1 MASETYSHAI
11 VKENKTCCDHSGVFA
26 SGAITVD
33 LHRCE
38 RSTARQ
44 DGKSH
49 TAEQLK
55 GYVGAFNT
63 SMLQSIANNNSDW
76 YMITKLGAAMWLL
89 PAAQNSMNDGAVFS
103 QLPEK

>member
-1 MASETYSHAI
+1 MASKTYADAI
-11 VKENKTCCDHSGVFA
+11 VKENKTCGDHSGVFV
-26 SGAITVD
+26 SGAISID

-38 RSTARQ
+38 RCTARQ

-49 TAEQLK
+49 AAEQLR
-55 GYVGAFNT
+55 GYVVAFNT

-76 YMITKLGAAMWLL
+76 YMITMHGAAMWFQ